1 MSIVNRLRKSRLRI
15 DGSKRSALD
24 MAHGRLTLLGLGF
37 SVLYLIVGA
46 RVVDLTVLQGVLPRL
61 NGSVAERVLEPEMQ
75 QAAVRADIMDRNGVL
90 LATSLETASLY
101 ADPAL
106 ISDPER
112 VATVLSKAVP
122 GMVYGETLEKLQRK
136 GRFIWLKRNLTPE
149 EQYRILELGEPGLQF
164 KTEYKRIYPQGE
176 LSSHMVGYNS
186 VDGQGLAGVE
196 RSFDELLSKGGKPL
210 ALTLDIRLQ
219 HILRRETNKAIREF
233 NAKGGAGIIMDVV
246 SGEILAATSLP
257 DFDPQNPSAASPEQ
271 LFNNITLGVYEPGS
285 TMKIFSTAALLDLKN
300 PGLGMTFD
308 TTKPLKVGRYT
319 IHDYHPENRPLTI
332 PEVFM
337 HSSNIG
343 SALMGQMIGGEALK
357 NFYSDL
363 GMLDPVAIEIA
374 EKGRPL
380 APAQWR
386 EINTLTAAFGHGIS
400 VSPLHIVGAASTIVR
415 GGTLVQPTL
424 ILNAAQAQDGKDVV
438 NQNEIRIVSP
448 QTSHRMRQLMRL
460 VVTDGTA
467 KKADVPGYNV
477 GGKTGT
483 AEKIVNGRY
492 DRQKKISSFLGFFP
506 MEAPRYAVFIMVDE
520 PKGTKQSY
528 GYATGGWVA
537 APAAGA
543 VIRAMAPLLGMEPQ
557 MVAVEDDLAFTLK
570 PYLRDKKQEGGQLAT
585 FTTE

>member
-1 MSIVNRLRKSRLRI
+1 MSIVTRLRKSRLRI

-24 MAHGRLTLLGLGF
+24 MAHGRLTLIGLGF
-37 SVLYLIVGA
+37 SLLYLMVGA

-61 NGSVAERVLEPEMQ
+61 NGSVAERTLEPELQ
-75 QAAVRADIMDRNGVL
+75 QMALRADIIDRNGVL

-106 ISDPER
+106 ISDPLR
-112 VATVLSKAVP
+112 VATALSQTVP
-122 GMVYGETLEKLQRK
+122 GIVYGETLEKLQRK
-136 GRFIWLKRNLTPE
+136 SRFIWLKRNLTPE

-164 KTEYKRIYPQGE
+164 QTEYKRIYPQGE
-176 LSSHMVGYNS
+176 LSAHMVGYSS

-196 RSFDELLSKGGKPL
+196 RSFDKLLAKGGKPL

-219 HILRRETNKAIREF
+219 HILRREMGKTIQEF

-257 DFDPQNPSAASPEQ
+257 DFDPQNPSVATPDQ

-300 PGLGMTFD
+300 PSLGMTFD
-308 TTKPLKVGRYT
+308 TTKPLKVGRHT

-343 SALMGQMIGGEALK
+343 SALMGQMVGTEALK

-363 GMLDPVAIEIA
+363 GMLDPVTIEIA

-400 VSPLHIVGAASTIVR
+400 VSPLHIVSAASSIVR
-415 GGTLVQPTL
+415 GGTLVKPTL
-424 ILNAAQAQDGKDVV
+424 ILNEAQAKGGKNATNHDDV
-438 NQNEIRIVSP
+438 RIVSQ

-543 VIRAMAPLLGMEPQ
+543 VISSMAPLLGIEPHLTDD
-557 MVAVEDDLAFTLK
+557 EDDLSFTLK
-570 PYLRDKKQEGGQLAT
+570 PYLHDKKHQGGQLAT